1 MTLYQTQPESETSDR
16 HVWTPRRCK
25 WNLATTCQARL
36 IQFEAG
42 IPFSMKK
49 VAQEMEKQYLCR
61 LSPFDE
67 EAWEKEEAEE
77 SQLEIS

>member
-1 MTLYQTQPESETSDR
+1 MDQPNT
-16 HVWTPRRCK
+16 V
-25 WNLATTCQARL
+25 NLKQAFL
-36 IQFEAG
+36 
-42 IPFSMKK
+42 FSMKK

-61 LSPFDE
+61 FSPFDE

>member
-1 MTLYQTQPESETSDR
+1 
-16 HVWTPRRCK
+16 
-25 WNLATTCQARL
+25 
-36 IQFEAG
+36 
-42 IPFSMKK
+42 MKK

>member
-1 MTLYQTQPESETSDR
+1 MALSPAPDVST
-16 HVWTPRRCK
+16 V
-25 WNLATTCQARL
+25 TTKH
-36 IQFEAG
+36 IQFRPPNFFHFINQTRPEAG

-61 LSPFDE
+61 FSPFDE